1 MTRTILA
8 LSLVLSLAACSEGAG
23 STGTARASGPA
34 SGRARGGRVSGN
46 EAQALVAAGATLL
59 DVRTPEEFAA
69 GHIDGALLV
78 PVDELEG
85 RLTEVSRDRPVV
97 VYCRSGGRS
106 ARAASIL
113 GEAGYEVH
121 DLGGMSSWDE

>member
-1 MTRTILA
+1 MTRTTLA
-8 LSLVLSLAACSEGAG
+8 LSLVLVLAACSEGAA
-23 STGTARASGPA
+23 STGTAHTEPA
-34 SGRARGGRVSGN
+34 SGRSRGGRVSGN

-59 DVRTPEEFAA
+59 DVRTPEEFAS